1 MWKKLVTLAAFGLLT
16 SCGSSD
22 QVSNP
27 PFESASS
34 KDVGYLLDFENNEP
48 CQNNDIDDAMS
59 SIHNYNL
66 SSLNLD
72 GYGGEGY
79 GSFNVSKEI
88 LQTEDGSEYVSYFI
102 PLTGTWHDSG
112 LNILGVIAAT
122 CAGAC
127 GYWDVTYYFK
137 EDAYTLLNSLK
148 KMNIKNINSLRVN
161 QELDIGANDYEEG
174 IFFSRGERNVKIC
187 RSSFVFEDGI
197 WKNFVEILSIND
209 ELYRQSIEIS
219 VNHPKVGPIF

>member
-1 MWKKLVTLAAFGLLT
+1 
-16 SCGSSD
+16 
-22 QVSNP
+22 
-27 PFESASS
+27 
-34 KDVGYLLDFENNEP
+34 
-48 CQNNDIDDAMS
+48 MS
-59 SIHNYNL
+59 SIHKYNL

-88 LQTEDGSEYVSYFI
+88 SRTDSRTEYGYEFVSYFI

-112 LNILGVIAAT
+112 LNLLGVIATT
-122 CAGAC
+122 CTGGC

-174 IFFSRGERNVKIC
+174 IFFLEVSEMSKYAEYPLYSGTEFGR
-187 RSSFVFEDGI
+187 
-197 WKNFVEILSIND
+197 ILSKSS
-209 ELYRQSIEIS
+209 RSMMS
-219 VNHPKVGPIF
+219 CTVMP

>member
-1 MWKKLVTLAAFGLLT
+1 MWKKLVALAAFGLLT

-27 PFESASS
+27 PFETASS

-88 LQTEDGSEYVSYFI
+88 FQTDDGGEYVSYFI
-102 PLTGTWHDSG
+102 PLNGTWHDSG
-112 LNILGVIAAT
+112 LNILGVIATT
-122 CAGAC
+122 CTGGC
-127 GYWDVTYYFK
+127 GYWGVSYHFK
-137 EDAYTLLNSLK
+137 ENAYKLLNSLK
-148 KMNIKNINSLRVN
+148 KMNIKNINSLKVS
-161 QELDIGANDYEEG
+161 QELDLGG
-174 IFFSRGERNVKIC
+174 IDPGPYF
-187 RSSFVFEDGI
+187 
-197 WKNFVEILSIND
+197 SINEMYNNK
-209 ELYRQSIEIS
+209 ELDIYR
-219 VNHPKVGPIF
+219 

>member
-1 MWKKLVTLAAFGLLT
+1 MWKKLVALAAFGLLT

-27 PFESASS
+27 PFETASS

-112 LNILGVIAAT
+112 LNILGVIATT

-148 KMNIKNINSLRVN
+148 KMTIKNINSLRVN

-174 IFFSRGERNVKIC
+174 IFFLEVSEMSKYAEAPLYSRTGFGR
-187 RSSFVFEDGI
+187 
-197 WKNFVEILSIND
+197 ILSKSS
-209 ELYRQSIEIS
+209 RSMMS
-219 VNHPKVGPIF
+219 CTVNQ